1 MNLSLLKHVNLDTRN
16 KNRFF
21 TLIMQVGNASMSK
34 KAVLLLNLGTPE
46 EPTARGLRKFY
57 KFFFSDPFVFDL
69 NPIGRWLLRNLIILP
84 FRAPKIAKDY
94 QTI

>member
-1 MNLSLLKHVNLDTRN
+1 
-16 KNRFF
+16 
-21 TLIMQVGNASMSK
+21 MQVGTTALLKNT
-34 KAVLLLNLGTPE
+34 VLLSNLGTPE